1 MKRGMKFLSLL
12 LVFVMVFSMLP
23 STNVLLAAEL
33 SSYKGVTSFAE
44 GNHKLIIDTSSRG
57 ITYTYKDE
65 YVSIKTT
72 DANDPY
78 FTVNL
83 VDTSMS
89 GKIMAIKYK
98 GDINTSIS
106 NPWLYPDTTAGGWG
120 PAAGGVISTSKLVCD
135 GVWNLTTYNLSKEL
149 MGSSTSSVGTS
160 AQLNATITSMRIG
173 ASSVAGKTVDVAYIG
188 FFDSVAQA
196 QEYDDLFCKVY
207 TDVKSGRVDII
218 PHGLHYVPKTSY
230 DFQEAAV
237 TNGLALIGSKTN
249 INGEFLF
256 NAGTGASKYVVEG
269 SNKYLKLQ
277 YDSMQVNKFFNNGCA
292 YLFSADVKPETAA
305 GHFAGFVFNYGYEK
319 DWKDNKFFESNKV
332 DGENSVGKSGVSV
345 NIHPSMIEVCVITF
359 NAASGTLSQIKYT
372 HPLTSY
378 IDTAF
383 HKFKAIDDGRGKM
396 RFALDGEVFAFVTY
410 ADPGLL
416 PSSSDAYNERYYR
429 TATIYDANGNLKATT
444 SNAMI
449 SYVKSMAIGSRLR
462 AFNIDNIYY
471 GYEGT
476 VDPSL
481 TLNSTTVSETGNLKA
496 TINYGD
502 SITSN
507 LWLGIYNDGEECGSG
522 MGKADPMHRINLS
535 GEKTVSLP
543 RLSAGNYYAVI
554 MRDTSPKGSKVY
566 FTVTDVAKSADI
578 YADDVEANIGGTV
591 KVPVVLGNNPGLKN
605 LVVNVKWD
613 PSVLTP
619 VKATNGI
626 VMGNAVFKA
635 TKTTYSYELSWNG
648 TANTTAT
655 GTIAYIEFKV
665 NSNANL
671 GDNDVMVTV
680 DSATSGS
687 SDITDQFIT
696 DSGFVKVKD
705 TALKIDGTTL
715 SISSDITIKYLVK
728 KDIFDAVG
736 FSNPYLEATLGGKT
750 ITLNPITSSVG
761 GVACYLFSFN
771 NVAPQM
777 MNDTIFTT
785 LKATKDGVVYSSKTN
800 QYSVATYIYSKL
812 ASATDPSFKTL
823 LVDMLNY
830 GASAQIYN
838 GYNVD
843 KLVSANLT
851 TAQKKFGTSDLR
863 ALTNVKKAPTV
874 ASGDKATWLA
884 MGLYLDN
891 KVAIKGYFDTDL
903 SNVYVKVT
911 DTSDNLLGTVKQ
923 DAFST
928 VTGPAGTPVYAFVF
942 DGLGASQMSKTV
954 KLTVCDSTGKAI
966 SGTFEYSIESYVYS
980 SQSGTD
986 AKLVD
991 ITEKIIKYGDA
1002 AVNYLNTQTSTF
1014 NKLTPADVGTNF
1026 FAHIT
1031 VGGKSVAVSGTNVQL
1046 ASPAASS
1053 SQLWKFIRL
1062 DNGAYRIVNESNDKA
1077 LAVSGAGVTDV
1088 TNIITETCNDSLSQQ
1103 WYLYIQETTYAF
1115 RPAHCDKMALDVSNA
1130 DYTSGTNVQ
1139 LYTYYGEESQRFFI
1153 ADRTAENISWYV
1165 KNDLGAQIGG
1175 VYTDYNAAVAK
1186 ANENSTTGYAV
1197 YDQNGAFVYA
1207 KHGQKVAK
1215 LLTHAKSV
1223 ADYARVNGWVYGHST
1238 VNPYLDKSYKHV
1250 SCDRFIGWL
1259 MGNAGYTAHQ
1269 PSKEGLSLYGNSG
1282 ANIISLETF
1291 LLRYGFTKVTS
1302 ISSLK
1307 AGDIVFVGYTGSFA
1321 PAYSNYPRHVFIIA
1335 SDYNGGYSY
1344 RYDAGSNSRIQS
1356 VQPTY
1361 ETVDKSTNQF
1371 RFAYR
1376 VPK

>member
-1 MKRGMKFLSLL
+1 MVQNTINRDFTGIVTKSSNISEKAQKNLLSLFL
-12 LVFVMVFSMLP
+12 LGG
-23 STNVLLAAEL
+23 TNLDSPYLTEILKSVKFIDKNLIIIQQTIDKLLCQVNNDVEKLIQALYSE
-33 SSYKGVTSFAE
+33 FAE
-44 GNHKLIIDTSSRG
+44 DNKLKDII
-57 ITYTYKDE
+57 
-65 YVSIKTT
+65 T
-72 DANDPY
+72 DLIYIADS
-78 FTVNL
+78 F
-83 VDTSMS
+83 
-89 GKIMAIKYK
+89 K
-98 GDINTSIS
+98 
-106 NPWLYPDTTAGGWG
+106 
-120 PAAGGVISTSKLVCD
+120 
-135 GVWNLTTYNLSKEL
+135 NLSEKDLKTVVQENKLKIEQYIADCERKEL
-149 MGSSTSSVGTS
+149 
-160 AQLNATITSMRIG
+160 
-173 ASSVAGKTVDVAYIG
+173 AS
-188 FFDSVAQA
+188 
-196 QEYDDLFCKVY
+196 
-207 TDVKSGRVDII
+207 
-218 PHGLHYVPKTSY
+218 
-230 DFQEAAV
+230 
-237 TNGLALIGSKTN
+237 
-249 INGEFLF
+249 
-256 NAGTGASKYVVEG
+256 
-269 SNKYLKLQ
+269 
-277 YDSMQVNKFFNNGCA
+277 
-292 YLFSADVKPETAA
+292 
-305 GHFAGFVFNYGYEK
+305 
-319 DWKDNKFFESNKV
+319 
-332 DGENSVGKSGVSV
+332 
-345 NIHPSMIEVCVITF
+345 
-359 NAASGTLSQIKYT
+359 
-372 HPLTSY
+372 
-378 IDTAF
+378 
-383 HKFKAIDDGRGKM
+383 
-396 RFALDGEVFAFVTY
+396 
-410 ADPGLL
+410 
-416 PSSSDAYNERYYR
+416 
-429 TATIYDANGNLKATT
+429 YDANGNLKATT

-449 SYVKSMAIGSRLR
+449 SYVKSMAIGSRYR
-462 AFNIDNIYY
+462 AINVDNIYY

-522 MGKADPMHRINLS
+522 MGTANPMHRINLS

-680 DSATSGS
+680 NSATSGS

-1026 FAHIT
+1026 FAHI
-1031 VGGKSVAVSGTNVQL
+1031 GNLNLRQRLFINSI
-1046 ASPAASS
+1046 
-1053 SQLWKFIRL
+1053 WKF
-1062 DNGAYRIVNESNDKA
+1062 N
-1077 LAVSGAGVTDV
+1077 
-1088 TNIITETCNDSLSQQ
+1088 
-1103 WYLYIQETTYAF
+1103 
-1115 RPAHCDKMALDVSNA
+1115 
-1130 DYTSGTNVQ
+1130 
-1139 LYTYYGEESQRFFI
+1139 
-1153 ADRTAENISWYV
+1153 
-1165 KNDLGAQIGG
+1165 
-1175 VYTDYNAAVAK
+1175 
-1186 ANENSTTGYAV
+1186 
-1197 YDQNGAFVYA
+1197 
-1207 KHGQKVAK
+1207 
-1215 LLTHAKSV
+1215 
-1223 ADYARVNGWVYGHST
+1223 
-1238 VNPYLDKSYKHV
+1238 
-1250 SCDRFIGWL
+1250 
-1259 MGNAGYTAHQ
+1259 
-1269 PSKEGLSLYGNSG
+1269 
-1282 ANIISLETF
+1282 
-1291 LLRYGFTKVTS
+1291 
-1302 ISSLK
+1302 
-1307 AGDIVFVGYTGSFA
+1307 
-1321 PAYSNYPRHVFIIA
+1321 
-1335 SDYNGGYSY
+1335 
-1344 RYDAGSNSRIQS
+1344 
-1356 VQPTY
+1356 
-1361 ETVDKSTNQF
+1361 
-1371 RFAYR
+1371 
-1376 VPK
+1376 